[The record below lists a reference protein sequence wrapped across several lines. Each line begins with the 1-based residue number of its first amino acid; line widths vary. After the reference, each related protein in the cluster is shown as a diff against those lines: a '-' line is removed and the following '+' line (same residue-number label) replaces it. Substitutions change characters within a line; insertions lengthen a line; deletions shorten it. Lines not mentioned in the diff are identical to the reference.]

1 MKEGGLF
8 NQAIETLTGHKHP
21 NAQRRQDLT
30 EEIKALKERLKGLED
45 NLALPYEGL
54 ERPPYNDGMVATT
67 IKTQIS
73 DKEKKLE
80 NLMR

>member
-21 NAQRRQDLT
+21 NVQKRKDLVQ
-30 EEIKALKERLKGLED
+30 EIKALQERLKGLED

-54 ERPPYNDGMVATT
+54 ERPLYNGESVAAK
-67 IKTQIS
+67 IETQIS